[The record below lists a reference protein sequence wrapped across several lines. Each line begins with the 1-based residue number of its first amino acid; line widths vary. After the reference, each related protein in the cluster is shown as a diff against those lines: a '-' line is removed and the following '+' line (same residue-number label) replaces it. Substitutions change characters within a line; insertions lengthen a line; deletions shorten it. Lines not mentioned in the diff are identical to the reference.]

1 MSSRLSPVRAT
12 YRFLSDKM
20 AYPILLSSLLGLVIW
35 FVRTLVSQRI
45 EYDFL
50 PWNLFLA
57 AIPYLFS
64 LIAWH
69 MHRRHPGQWWLI
81 LAPFVLWL
89 IFFPNAPYL
98 VTDLMHLNPEPPIPA
113 WYDITLFAIF
123 VWSGCLFA
131 VISLNIMHSVV
142 ESFVGSLAGWLFV
155 AATVVLS
162 GLGIYLG
169 RFLSWNSWD
178 LLFDPQAVLGDVL
191 FRLVHPIRYVQI
203 YSVTL
208 LFAAF
213 LLVCYLTF
221 ISVQQREG
229 K

>member
-1 MSSRLSPVRAT
+1 MSSRLYPVSAIH
-12 YRFLSDKM
+12 RFLLGRM
-20 AYPILLSSLLGLVIW
+20 AYPIFLCSILALAMYYL
-35 FVRTLVSQRI
+35 RTLLSQRI

-57 AIPYLFS
+57 AIPYGFS
-64 LIAWH
+64 LIAWLVH
-69 MHRRHPGQWWLI
+69 KRYQGRWWLL
-81 LAPFVLWL
+81 LAPFLLWL

-98 VTDLMHLNPEPPIPA
+98 VTDLLHLDPEPPIPP
-113 WYDITLFAIF
+113 WYDIALFATF
-123 VWSGCLFA
+123 VWTGCLLS

-142 ESFVGSLAGWLFV
+142 ENYVGSVAGWLFV
-155 AATVVLS
+155 AATIVLS

-169 RFLSWNSWD
+169 RFLNWNSWD
-178 LLFDPQAVLGDVL
+178 LLLDPQGVLGDVL
-191 FRLVHPIRYVQI
+191 FRLIHPIRFVQI

-221 ISVQQREG
+221 MSVQRREG